1 MTPPGK
7 PGGGDIYVEFVV
19 QGGFVKV
26 TAIDSKSGTE
36 ASVMGPAGAARGAL
50 ADAAVRKLAYML
62 NRDRD
67 KG

>member
-7 PGGGDIYVEFVV
+7 PGDGDIYVEFVV